1 MAVDFSIIG
10 ERIKKARKAK
20 KMTQEDLAE
29 KMDVSIAFLSRI
41 ERGTS
46 QINLKRLSQ
55 VCNILDE
62 QLVVLEN
69 ILTLNL
75 LLY

>member
-29 KMDVSIAFLSRI
+29 KCEISRNSVSLSETGKINPTILRVIDIARVLSVDVNELIKDA
-41 ERGTS
+41 
-46 QINLKRLSQ
+46 
-55 VCNILDE
+55 
-62 QLVVLEN
+62 
-69 ILTLNL
+69 
-75 LLY
+75 